1 MLTSLALIFLSGL
14 AMNALCKRLRLPG
27 IIGMLAAGMLLGP
40 YALNLLDGQILDIS
54 PSLRQM
60 ALVVI
65 LLRAG
70 LTLNLDDLK
79 KVGRPAVLLS
89 CVPAGCEILG
99 YVLLAPKLL
108 RISPVEAAV
117 TGAVL
122 SAVSPAVVPRMVRL
136 IDERRGT
143 DKSIP
148 QMILAGASCD
158 DVFVIVLFSIF
169 TSMAQGGQARAADF
183 IGIPLSI
190 VLGIALGAAA
200 GLLLA
205 LFFRSVKVR
214 GTAQLLILLSLSFL
228 LPALETALKGRVPLS
243 GLLAMMSMACALKRK
258 SAAELAK
265 DLSLRADKAWI
276 AAEILLFMLVGAA
289 VDIRYTAQA
298 AIGGVPL
305 ALGLSCG
312 QAVLSTAVMGILLTA
327 PLGAIAIDRAHRAC
341 CAPPIPID
349 LRPAQRY
356 NEGGGFP
363 KHKKGVLPMARFD
376 FRQKPFR
383 LYGVPFFDSTGKLER
398 VPEDVAKQCNDGVA
412 TLSKR
417 CPGARLRFCTDSR
430 KISFRITLASIEPDI
445 GMSIYS
451 CQSGNVFIGS
461 RYAGLVKPSGYDS
474 VLCQGAFEKDAG
486 MEDVTLFLPRNEPV
500 AGIEIELDDGAAVE
514 APTPYAHAKPILF
527 YGSSITEGGCCSKPA
542 NAYNAL
548 LSRWLDADY
557 YNFGFSGSARGE
569 LAMAD
574 YITTIEKSVFV
585 MDYDHNSPSKEHL
598 AATHEPFF
606 RRIREREPE
615 LPIVILTRPDF
626 DFHAE
631 CAPRREIIRATY
643 EHAKAAGDENVYF
656 LDGERFFGDEDR
668 DACTNDC
675 THPNDLGMY
684 RMAKVIE
691 PVLRGILERAK

>member
-1 MLTSLALIFLSGL
+1 MLASLALIFLSGL
-14 AMNALCKRLRLPG
+14 AMNTLCRRLRLPS

-89 CVPAGCEILG
+89 CVPTGCEILG

-108 RISPVEAAV
+108 GISPVEAAV

-122 SAVSPAVVPRMVRL
+122 SAVSPAVVVPRMVRL

-148 QMILAGASCD
+148 QMILSGASCD

-169 TSMAQGGQARAADF
+169 TSMAQGGQARTADF

-243 GLLAMMSMACALKRK
+243 GLLAVMRSMACALKRK

-276 AAEILLFMLVGAA
+276 AAEILLFVLVGAA
-289 VDIRYTAQA
+289 ADIRYTVQA
-298 AIGGVPL
+298 AIGGIPL

-327 PLGAIAIDRAHRAC
+327 PLGGDCHRPGRT
-341 CAPPIPID
+341 AP
-349 LRPAQRY
+349 A
-356 NEGGGFP
+356 
-363 KHKKGVLPMARFD
+363 AR
-376 FRQKPFR
+376 RRFR
-383 LYGVPFFDSTGKLER
+383 LTCARHNGIMKAVGFQNTRRGF
-398 VPEDVAKQCNDGVA
+398 
-412 TLSKR
+412 
-417 CPGARLRFCTDSR
+417 CPWRGL
-430 KISFRITLASIEPDI
+430 IS
-445 GMSIYS
+445 
-451 CQSGNVFIGS
+451 
-461 RYAGLVKPSGYDS
+461 VK
-474 VLCQGAFEKDAG
+474 
-486 MEDVTLFLPRNEPV
+486 
-500 AGIEIELDDGAAVE
+500 
-514 APTPYAHAKPILF
+514 
-527 YGSSITEGGCCSKPA
+527 
-542 NAYNAL
+542 
-548 LSRWLDADY
+548 
-557 YNFGFSGSARGE
+557 
-569 LAMAD
+569 
-574 YITTIEKSVFV
+574 
-585 MDYDHNSPSKEHL
+585 SPS
-598 AATHEPFF
+598 
-606 RRIREREPE
+606 
-615 LPIVILTRPDF
+615 
-626 DFHAE
+626 
-631 CAPRREIIRATY
+631 
-643 EHAKAAGDENVYF
+643 
-656 LDGERFFGDEDR
+656 
-668 DACTNDC
+668 ACTAC
-675 THPNDLGMY
+675 LSLIRPESWSACRRTLPSS
-684 RMAKVIE
+684 ATT
-691 PVLRGILERAK
+691 AS